1 MQINWLIDEIQVP
14 PLLHGDD
21 KQTFICIEQSDP
33 WNPGK
38 HEQVKSLSLFVHVA
52 PFLHG
57 KDRLILIKIEK

>member
-1 MQINWLIDEIQVP
+1 MP

-21 KQTFICIEQSDP
+21 KQTFICMEQSDP

-38 HEQVKSLSLFVHVA
+38 QEQVKSFSLFVHVA

-57 KDRLILIKIEK
+57 RDKLYLIKK